1 MKDSASSCRLGCSSP
16 NESGSP
22 YEAGAASMPPLLSAG
37 SGVPGSAWVPI
48 PRQATG
54 RHRDSARDHSFHRT
68 DLCRRRSRRFSSPLS
83 RTPWVRQTGRRG
95 IELPSGAPSS
105 QRSLLPP
112 LPLTPPRA
120 VSGHFEF
127 QRAPVS
133 EPLRLAR
140 GPEGMGADFVGMA
153 NAYDLH
159 ECVKS
164 ELNQSAKW
172 RRDRPEVLGG
182 GGGPRGLRKVGP

>member
-1 MKDSASSCRLGCSSP
+1 MGIVISS
-16 NESGSP
+16 
-22 YEAGAASMPPLLSAG
+22 
-37 SGVPGSAWVPI
+37 
-48 PRQATG
+48 
-54 RHRDSARDHSFHRT
+54 D
-68 DLCRRRSRRFSSPLS
+68 
-83 RTPWVRQTGRRG
+83 
-95 IELPSGAPSS
+95 APSS

-112 LPLTPPRA
+112 PPLIPPRA
-120 VSGHFEF
+120 APGHFEF
-127 QRAPVS
+127 PLAPVS
-133 EPLRLAR
+133 ELLRLAR
-140 GPEGMGADFVGMA
+140 GPEGVGPDFVGMA